1 MTGEKRN
8 GNAEKGMLSGG
19 KGRMG
24 LRESLSAVRER
35 ADRVWIGIRY
45 FSGKE
50 DEGIDGIL
58 VTVGLCIIALL
69 LCLTMR
75 ESLSAF
81 IEGIVESLTG
91 TAKDILSGSRTNI
104 SGGMP
109 H

>member
-8 GNAEKGMLSGG
+8 ENAVKGIFSGG
-19 KGRMG
+19 RDHLS

-69 LCLTMR
+69 LCLTMKD
-75 ESLSAF
+75 SLSKF
-81 IEGIVESLTG
+81 IESIVESMTREAGNILTG
-91 TAKDILSGSRTNI
+91 TRK
-104 SGGMP
+104 
-109 H
+109 